1 MAADKDDEGGA
12 AHGRRRGRGAAA
24 AAPVS
29 SDSDTLPDGPAATTR
44 VEEPTAPAPAVVPLT
59 GTAGAPDAT
68 IATSTPSAPEEPH
81 RQHQPRPS
89 STTAAAPPHINPE
102 PRVHYDL
109 NLDTRDPTFL
119 HPAATAAV
127 DGDDDDD
134 DDGDHHDAAARKRRH
149 HRSDASLDAAAE
161 SQRALRTSSY
171 DNARA
176 PPSPSALRRR
186 RSTRAATLTT
196 LDDHDDFVDVAYGA
210 RPGWQ
215 PGSEPG
221 FDPQLPDGGHASMPT
236 LSAPCEITVVD
247 FARDGMRKRH
257 FDNDGFVRFIGEP
270 KEPWAKC
277 RWINVNGL
285 SWDVIQAVG
294 TNKGL
299 HKLALEDI
307 MNIRNR
313 TKADWYPNHAFIIM
327 TLQKLVH
334 LVDDSDSDSDDS
346 SSSSSGSSASSSA
359 AAAGRSAWSPK
370 RWLAWLRC
378 CWARRRRRR
387 QDRAGGRR
395 ADIEKHL
402 EAAAKGPV
410 LPDGSALEETAML
423 RSLQQYHASG
433 NDARTDFMEKHS
445 SLAPYNMAVAAE
457 QVSIFLTND
466 NTVISFFEIS
476 AADVERP
483 IVTRLS
489 NPGTILR
496 ESCDASL
503 LVQAII
509 DAVIDLA
516 LPLTAVYTDL
526 LGDLELDV
534 LTAPSVKQC
543 RSLYICIAELN
554 KMLRFLSPID
564 NLVNVLRDHRTP
576 LTQDQAARTLEDP
589 ASGVIVTP
597 MTHTYLGDVLDH
609 CVIITEAMQQLKQS
623 SENLINLIF
632 NTITANQNESMK
644 QLTTVTIIFLPLTF
658 ITGFFGQNF
667 SEDKFPE
674 IHNGIWYFWAVAAP
688 TAVATILILMRE
700 MIYAWFVRFIQ
711 RRRILSSRRKSKSR
725 RRNRRMART

>member
-1 MAADKDDEGGA
+1 MAADKDDETGEHARGHGGRA
-12 AHGRRRGRGAAA
+12 AVAAAEEATASAAA
-24 AAPVS
+24 AAPAPVGDAPPS
-29 SDSDTLPDGPAATTR
+29 SPAR
-44 VEEPTAPAPAVVPLT
+44 VAAVLSAPPVP
-59 GTAGAPDAT
+59 AGAAAA
-68 IATSTPSAPEEPH
+68 IATPPLQPGSRGVDFATASSTAALPPRPLSSSEPH
-81 RQHQPRPS
+81 
-89 STTAAAPPHINPE
+89 
-102 PRVHYDL
+102 RVHYDL
-109 NLDTRDPTFL
+109 SLDTRSSTLLPSRAGD
-119 HPAATAAV
+119 TAAS
-127 DGDDDDD
+127 
-134 DDGDHHDAAARKRRH
+134 KR
-149 HRSDASLDAAAE
+149 HRSDTDTTSSGLDA
-161 SQRALRTSSY
+161 LRPVASSSY
-171 DNARA
+171 DAHG
-176 PPSPSALRRR
+176 PPSPR
-186 RSTRAATLTT
+186 TRAATLTT
-196 LDDHDDFVDVAYGA
+196 LDDHDDFDPAPYGS

-221 FDPQLPDGGHASMPT
+221 FDPQLPDGGHASMPA

-247 FARDGMRKRH
+247 FSRDRVLKRH
-257 FDNDGFVRFIGEP
+257 FDNDGFVRFVSEP

-299 HKLALEDI
+299 HKLAIEDI

-334 LVDDSDSDSDDS
+334 VGAAS
-346 SSSSSGSSASSSA
+346 SHAGYPAGCASGALATRSSAPTS
-359 AAAGRSAWSPK
+359 RSTSTAP
-370 RWLAWLRC
+370 R
-378 CWARRRRRR
+378 
-387 QDRAGGRR
+387 
-395 ADIEKHL
+395 
-402 EAAAKGPV
+402 GP
-410 LPDGSALEETAML
+410 LP
-423 RSLQQYHASG
+423 R
-433 NDARTDFMEKHS
+433 ARTDFMEKNS

-476 AADVERP
+476 ASDVERP

-516 LPLTAVYTDL
+516 LPLTAVYTDM

-534 LTAPSVKQC
+534 LTAPSIKQC
-543 RSLYICIAELN
+543 RSLYICIAEIN

-576 LTQDQAARTLEDP
+576 LTQEQAARVLEDP

-632 NTITANQNESMK
+632 NTITATQNESMK

-667 SEDKFPE
+667 AEDQFPE
-674 IHNGIWYFWAVAAP
+674 IQNGIWYFWAVAVP

-700 MIYAWFVRFIQ
+700 MIYAWFVRIIQ
-711 RRRILSSRRKSKSR
+711 RKRILSSRRRTKSR
-725 RRNRRMART
+725 RRNQRMART